1 MKLSEAIDLFINF
14 KSKELSPR
22 TLKEYKNDLYL
33 FMRQVGNVPVGNIK
47 TAHLMVFRSS
57 LNCSPSLINRRLSA
71 LNSFFNFL
79 VDMELIEKNPVKP
92 SLRIKKVKQRVP
104 EALTEEEIEKV
115 LEAARNRSYRDY
127 LMVKTILQCGL
138 RISEL
143 LSLTKENIV
152 DYRGRKV
159 LRVVGKGG
167 KERFIPLTEEFSGEL
182 LSYAQ
187 NCKTERLFPLSY
199 QGAKYIFN
207 RIKEKTGVD
216 LHPHK
221 LRHTFATILVDRGID
236 IRVIQAFLGHAS
248 PNTSARYAKVRD
260 DLMFKVV
267 DSVFSR
273 SNSASKV

>member
-22 TLKEYKNDLYL
+22 TLKEYKNDLSL
-33 FMRQVGNVPVGNIK
+33 FLRQVGNVPVKSVK

-115 LEAARNRSYRDY
+115 LEAARERSYRDY

-167 KERFIPLTEEFSGEL
+167 KERFIPLTEEFAGEL

-207 RIKEKTGVD
+207 RIKEKTGIE

-221 LRHTFATILVDRGID
+221 LRHTFATILVDRGVD

-267 DSVFSR
+267 DSVFSG
-273 SNSASKV
+273 SNSTSQV

>member
-1 MKLSEAIDLFINF
+1 MKLSEAVELFINF

-22 TLKEYKNDLYL
+22 TLKEYRNDLKL
-33 FMRQVGNVPVGNIK
+33 LQKQIGDIPVENIK
-47 TAHLMVFRSS
+47 TAHLIVFRSS

-79 VDMELIEKNPVKP
+79 VDMELIEKNPIKP

-104 EALTEEEIEKV
+104 EALTEDEVEKV
-115 LEAARNRSYRDY
+115 LKAAAERSYRDY
-127 LMVKTILQCGL
+127 LMLKTVLQCGL

-143 LSLTKENIV
+143 LSLKKESIV

-159 LRVVGKGG
+159 LRVIGKGG
-167 KERFIPLTEEFSGEL
+167 KERFIPLTGEFAEEL
-182 LSYAQ
+182 CRYAETCQ
-187 NCKTERLFPLSY
+187 TERLFPLTY

-207 RIKEKTGVD
+207 RIKEKTGIN

-221 LRHTFATILVDRGID
+221 LRHTFATILVDRGVD

-260 DLMFKVV
+260 ELMFKVV
-267 DSVFSR
+267 DSVFSNT
-273 SNSASKV
+273 SHSQT